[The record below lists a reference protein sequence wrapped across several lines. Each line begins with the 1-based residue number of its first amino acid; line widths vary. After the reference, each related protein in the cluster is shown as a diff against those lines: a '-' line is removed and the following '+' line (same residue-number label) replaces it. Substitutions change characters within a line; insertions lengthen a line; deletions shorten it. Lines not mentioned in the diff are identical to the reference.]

1 MFTSEAV
8 TRGVRVRVQSKYDPK
23 RSSPATSQWFFPYTI
38 TITNEGEDTV
48 QLITRH
54 WLITDGNNK
63 VHEVRGPGVVGE
75 QPVLRQ
81 GESFTY
87 TSGCPLGTPFGM
99 MEGTYQMVTSTGEQ
113 FDAKIAVFELGQ
125 PYSVH

>member
-8 TRGVRVRVQSKYDPK
+8 TRGVRVHVQSMYDPK
-23 RSSPATSQWFFPYTI
+23 RSSPAAEQWYFPYTI
-38 TITNEGEDTV
+38 TITNEGDETV
-48 QLITRH
+48 QLMTRH

-75 QPVLRQ
+75 QPVLHP
-81 GESFTY
+81 GESFSY

-99 MEGTYQMVTSTGEQ
+99 MEGTYQMVTSGGEP